1 MIPMKSKYGL
11 ALDGHLW
18 HRNVQNRYVW
28 NPHFGYIISSTLRR
42 NIFWERGFG
51 RHWGEA
57 CVRLPLGIRLIH
69 CKLDASLPNSCCLKK
84 NVEEKH
90 GELSQRLCKVTEE
103 KAANYEKNT
112 KMWLDSDVDQTPW
125 ISWKKTFSKTTSP
138 QGYLAT
144 WREYFARQ
152 IWCMSCTV
160 ALILRVWV
168 SIRSKANHEDFIQ
181 LRQCL
186 EYTWKNGG
194 SFCMS
199 SMCCLSLVFH
209 VLFVAPFARAQN
221 LKKLQDEKH
230 LPAGR
235 VGIFQFNSWCFFV
248 LPRVIQDGK
257 LFYDH
262 GEGMYLHEGLTWRDL
277 ILATF
282 AWKRRPNHDPYGQAC
297 LI

>member
-1 MIPMKSKYGL
+1 ML
-11 ALDGHLW
+11 
-18 HRNVQNRYVW
+18 
-28 NPHFGYIISSTLRR
+28 T
-42 NIFWERGFG
+42 
-51 RHWGEA
+51 
-57 CVRLPLGIRLIH
+57 RLLESAE
-69 CKLDASLPNSCCLKK
+69 KLLQDDK
-84 NVEEKH
+84 
-90 GELSQRLCKVTEE
+90 
-103 KAANYEKNT
+103 
-112 KMWLDSDVDQTPW
+112 
-125 ISWKKTFSKTTSP
+125 P

-262 GEGMYLHEGLTWRDL
+262 GEGMYLHEGWHEGIWFLLPSHEKEGQTMIPMAKLVWSKVPTCPHNRTIVPYICIYIYTILYRHLHMDSFWRKPT
-277 ILATF
+277 ILPICRLF
-282 AWKRRPNHDPYGQAC
+282 
-297 LI
+297 